1 MKRIKMNTTCFV
13 RSCNRAASLLLR
25 VMLALSLTL
34 SAVQGTQSPAT
45 APVKPEPN
53 ANPVAA
59 QKTPTATDSKP
70 APPQSTSDA
79 KPSGSQAVH
88 PGSNRIVQE
97 GMAIEFTVEP
107 RDNTATRSTDLIGG
121 ENANVRF
128 KITDAATSTPVTG
141 LRPGAWLDFR
151 ESGQPTAAKECK
163 EKIRSFLQGSLAAR
177 PEIDLNSYYILALN
191 KEPAITVIDPLIG
204 FGTSKLLALVLLN
217 NPGEDWVLNRAG
229 NRLFV
234 TIPLSNQVAVVDTA
248 TWKVIQSIE
257 AGLKPSRIALQ
268 KDEKYVWAAEDS
280 AGNEPSGVVAIDAW
294 SQKVAARILT
304 GKGRHE
310 IALSADDRFAFVS
323 NQQDGT
329 LSVIDV
335 QKLAKI
341 KDVKIGK
348 TVTSIAFSPLSKA
361 VYAIDE
367 TSGAI
372 VIVDTQSYEVRAH
385 LNLRPGIQV
394 IRFAPGN
401 RLGFVLNGQEGRVYI
416 FDASS
421 NRLMQSV
428 EVSAGP
434 DQIVFTQNYA
444 YVRSNSTDH
453 VTLLPL
459 TGLDKGEAVH
469 PTVIPGGQ
477 KAPDKS
483 TRVAAGAIT
492 PAPEGGSV
500 LIANPG
506 DQTIYFY
513 SEGMAAPMGNFQNYR
528 REPRAVLVV
537 DRSIRE
543 TAPGVY
549 SANIILPPG
558 GAYDMAFLL
567 DSPRMVNCFDVRVK
581 PNPAAPK
588 FPDQP
593 LEVKYLVEDTRIHAG
608 KKTSVRF
615 KLIDRATGKPKAGL
629 EDVRVLTFLASSSW
643 QERQWAAAVG
653 EGVYEI
659 SFVPPE
665 PGVYYVFLQCQSMKI
680 KLNQLPYIILDG
692 RDYRPESAKPGDK
705 SLESER

>member
-1 MKRIKMNTTCFV
+1 MNRNEMNSPRFV
-13 RSCNRAASLLLR
+13 KSCNHAAGSLLCL
-25 VMLALSLTL
+25 MLALVLTL
-34 SAVQGTQSPAT
+34 SAVPA
-45 APVKPEPN
+45 AQNPASGPGKPESKE
-53 ANPVAA
+53 NPSTA
-59 QKTPTATDSKP
+59 QKTPAEHKSKP
-70 APPQSTSDA
+70 AI
-79 KPSGSQAVH
+79 SQASE
-88 PGSNRIVQE
+88 PSSNRIVQE
-97 GMAIEFTVEP
+97 GIAIEFAIEP
-107 RDNTATRSTDLIGG
+107 RNSGATHSTDLIGG
-121 ENANVRF
+121 ETANVRF
-128 KITDAATSTPVTG
+128 KITDTASNSPVTG
-141 LRPGAWLDFR
+141 LRPAAWLDYR

-163 EKIRSFLQGSLAAR
+163 EKIRSFLQGSLATR

-191 KEPAITVIDPLIG
+191 KEPTISVIDPLIG
-204 FGTSKLLALVLLN
+204 FGTSKLLALVFLN

-234 TIPLSNQVAVVDTA
+234 TIPLSNQVAVVDTT
-248 TWKVIQSIE
+248 TWRVLQSIE
-257 AGLKPSRIALQ
+257 AGLKPSRLALQ

-280 AGNEPSGVVAIDAW
+280 AGNGSSGVVAIDA
-294 SQKVAARILT
+294 STHKVAARILT
-304 GKGRHE
+304 GAGRHE
-310 IALSADDRFAFVS
+310 IALSPDDRFAFVS

-348 TVTSIAFSPLSKA
+348 TAASIALSPLSKA

-372 VIVDTQSYEVRAH
+372 VVVDTQTYEIRAK
-385 LNLRPGIQV
+385 LNLKPGPQV

-401 RLGFVLNGQEGRVYI
+401 RLGFVLNGQESRVYI

-421 NRLMQSV
+421 NRLLQSV
-428 EVSAGP
+428 EVAAGP

-444 YVRSNSTDH
+444 YVRSTSSDH

-469 PTVIPGGQ
+469 PTEIPGGQ
-477 KAPDKS
+477 TAPDKA
-483 TRVAAGAIT
+483 TRVAASAIT

-506 DQTIYFY
+506 DQTIYYY

-537 DRSIRE
+537 DHSIRE

-549 SANIILPPG
+549 SANINLPPG
-558 GAYDMAFLL
+558 GNYDMAFLL
-567 DSPRMVNCFDVRVK
+567 DSPRVSNCFDLRVT
-581 PNPAAPK
+581 PNPAIEK
-588 FPDQP
+588 QYPDQP
-593 LEVKYLVEDTRIHAG
+593 LEVQYLVQDTRIQTG

-615 KLIDRATGKPKAGL
+615 KLMDRATGTPKTGL
-629 EDVRVLTFLASSSW
+629 EDVRVLTFLASGSW

-653 EGVYEI
+653 DGVYEV

-665 PGVYYVFLQCQSMKI
+665 PGVYYVFLQCQSLKI

-692 RDYRPESAKPGDK
+692 RDQRPETAKPGDK
-705 SLESER
+705 PGESGR